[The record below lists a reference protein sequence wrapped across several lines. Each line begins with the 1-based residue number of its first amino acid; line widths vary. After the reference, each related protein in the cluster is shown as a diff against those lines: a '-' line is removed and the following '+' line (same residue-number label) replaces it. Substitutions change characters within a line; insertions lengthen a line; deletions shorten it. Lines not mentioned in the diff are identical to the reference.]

1 LIIRSEYTLDDYLI
15 IKNIYEYFSSFDYF
29 SQNKIEAFE
38 NKLSFDKNHQ
48 TKINDNLSNKYKNKS
63 NSNKDNSSNKTIKI
77 LEDATKKI
85 ILNRKSKLTQEKK
98 LPKSNL
104 MNWIIRQ
111 CFIKGINMLNNSIK
125 ILCKNS

>member
-15 IKNIYEYFSSFDYF
+15 IRNVYEYYSAFDYI

-38 NKLSFDKNHQ
+38 NKLSFDQNHQ

-63 NSNKDNSSNKTIKI
+63 NCNKDNSSNKTIKI

-85 ILNRKSKLTQEKK
+85 ILIRKSKLHQEKK

-111 CFIKGINMLNNSIK
+111 CFIKGINILNNSIT
-125 ILCKNS
+125 IICKNS